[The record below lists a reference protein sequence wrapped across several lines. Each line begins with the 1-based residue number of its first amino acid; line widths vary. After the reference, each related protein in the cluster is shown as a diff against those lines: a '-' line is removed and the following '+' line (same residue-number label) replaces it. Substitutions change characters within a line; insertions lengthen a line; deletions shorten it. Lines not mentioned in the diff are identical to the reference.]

1 MIVRDH
7 RPNGVAPGGLMH
19 SEQDTQS
26 RLRRTAVL
34 DDWDCRMEIDVLGG
48 GEVDGRWRIAP
59 LTGEIAD
66 RHHLCDR
73 PGAAKEE
80 PLSVTHT

>member
-48 GEVDGRWRIAP
+48 GEVDGPRA
-59 LTGEIAD
+59 
-66 RHHLCDR
+66 HR
-73 PGAAKEE
+73 PSNG
-80 PLSVTHT
+80 